1 MLIGPFLPPLDVV
14 ALCSPVLFLNHMWW
28 GTWLIWMGPLFF
40 VWAQVFHLL
49 PAGGGVW
56 KAGMWSVLKDIT
68 FQEFSDYGLK
78 SSRENVV
85 GRWVVP
91 YLRYKILSSQFNM
104 TGKWIIL
111 TFSCRLWSTD
121 LYLCSLSRKYCLW
134 SHWKPVLTSSP
145 IRWSIISYDVK
156 RH

>member
-1 MLIGPFLPPLDVV
+1 MLTGPFLPPLDVV

-104 TGKWIIL
+104 TGKWIIAHIFL
-111 TFSCRLWSTD
+111 QTLVNRFVFVLIIKEI
-121 LYLCSLSRKYCLW
+121 LFMESLEA
-134 SHWKPVLTSSP
+134 
-145 IRWSIISYDVK
+145 SINEQSNTMK
-156 RH
+156 HH